1 MLVIKE
7 DCRHL
12 TELWQNMIQF
22 DLKITKRRAL
32 MVILIAISVMVI
44 DSTIVKY
51 IAFSNK
57 EYPIPVYVSIFV
69 ALAVLFVG
77 IIIVLLGFVKRK
89 DTESGLKR
97 GLSRRTTYLIIAS
110 TQLLLVSLMI
120 IIIQPTLALK
130 SYNTLTLLALVF
142 ISHITSLFFLIML
155 VLTLVDSIMA
165 KGDKILSLYTISFS
179 LTAIAIMTSLIYATY
194 VLSNQPS
201 NIRPLS
207 IHNSFIGLPRA
218 EAAIYFGPALDI
230 TSLLSFV
237 SVWIASA
244 VLMYTYSR
252 RIGKIR
258 YWMIIS
264 IPLIYFLFP
273 FEKNVV
279 DIFQSLIISSPV
291 LYGVLNVT
299 IFSATKQIG
308 AFFFSLVFLAASTLV
323 TKHEMQKYLLIS
335 AIGMAV
341 LYGSIEIETLL
352 FATYPPFGVVTA
364 SFIPMG
370 AYLVFTGIIRSAT
383 LVAQDSELRREFYN
397 TAKSELNL
405 LKTIG
410 VTQMEK
416 ELIKK
421 YKSIDKRTRSLQE
434 HRPFE
439 KDDVK
444 EALHGIVDD
453 LDKEKAREILHDV
466 LTELYSK
473 SRTNRKPDV

>member
-1 MLVIKE
+1 
-7 DCRHL
+7 
-12 TELWQNMIQF
+12 MIQF
-22 DLKITKRRAL
+22 NLKITRRRAL
-32 MVILIAISVMVI
+32 MVIIFAISVMIV

-57 EYPIPVYVSIFV
+57 EFPTPVYVSIFV
-69 ALAVLFVG
+69 TLAVMFIGTV
-77 IIIVLLGFVKRK
+77 IVLLGFVKSK
-89 DTESGLKR
+89 NSESGLRR
-97 GLSRRTTYLIIAS
+97 GLSVKTTYLIIAV
-110 TQLLLVSLMI
+110 TQFLLISIMV
-120 IIIQPTLALK
+120 IIIQPTIGLK
-130 SYNTLTLLALVF
+130 NYNTLSLLAVVF
-142 ISHITSLFFLIML
+142 ISHITGLFFLIIL
-155 VLTLVDSIMA
+155 VLTLVDWIMT
-165 KGDKILSLYTISFS
+165 KRDKILLLYTISFS

-194 VLSNQPS
+194 VLSHQAS
-201 NIRPLS
+201 NTRPTS
-207 IHNSFIGLPRA
+207 IHLSLIDFPRG
-218 EAAIYFGPALDI
+218 ELTTYFGPALDI
-230 TSLLSFV
+230 TSILSFV

-244 VLMYTYSR
+244 VLLSTYSR

-258 YWMIIS
+258 YWLITS

-279 DIFQSLIISSPV
+279 DIFQSLVVSSPV

-308 AFFFSLVFLAASTLV
+308 ALFFSLVFLVASTLV
-323 TKHEMQKYLLIS
+323 TKQEMQKYLLIS

-341 LYGSIEIETLL
+341 LYGSIEIDTLL

-370 AYLVFTGIIRSAT
+370 AYLVFTGILRSAT
-383 LVAQDSELRREFYN
+383 LVARDSELRKEFYN
-397 TAKSELNL
+397 TAMTQLNL

-416 ELIKK
+416 ELITK
-421 YKSIDKRTRSLQE
+421 YKVIDKRIRSIEE
-434 HRPFE
+434 HSPFE
-439 KDDVK
+439 KDDMK
-444 EALHGIVDD
+444 EALHGLDDD

-473 SRTNRKPDV
+473 SRTDRKPDV